1 MIAIVNKSQV
11 MLDGTA
17 LVGEASTMNLA
28 PGEWPEFVSVIDD
41 QNEGFLFQRSCRMD
55 FGGEFAGYVYL
66 TKGGAK
72 LTVWND

>member
-41 QNEGFLFQRSCRMD
+41 RNEGFLFQRSTRLD
-55 FGGEFAGYVYL
+55 VNGEFMGFAYY